1 MRVAHPARVAE
12 EVVDSEVRQ
21 CTHPDRKRLFVGVEQ
36 GRVEARLLSVEVGG
50 ESVRYIRVVAA
61 NRAILPDW
69 HVGAGDTGWIFVD
82 EIVVEGA

>member
-1 MRVAHPARVAE
+1 
-12 EVVDSEVRQ
+12 
-21 CTHPDRKRLFVGVEQ
+21 
-36 GRVEARLLSVEVGG
+36 
-50 ESVRYIRVVAA
+50 VVAA